1 MQGKKFRFS
10 LASILRLRQHETE
23 RTKLDLAKKMQDRR
37 KQEQEVSEA
46 REVLAELSPVIKTN
60 QPVEI
65 GVFRRLEAHKHDARQ
80 TLLKAQERLRN
91 LEVEEQK
98 TRQDLL
104 KKRSAEEALQ
114 TLHDKE
120 KDTHIRELNTAE
132 NKRIEEQALD
142 NYRRQQLTNN
152 NE

>member
-23 RTKLDLAKKMQDRR
+23 RSKLDLAKKMQARI
-37 KQEQEVSEA
+37 KQEKEVSDA
-46 REVLAELSPVIKTN
+46 QNVLADIVPAINTKQAIEV
-60 QPVEI
+60 
-65 GVFRRLEAHKHDARQ
+65 GVFRRFEAHKHDARQ
-80 TLLKAQERLRN
+80 TLQKAQKRLRN
-91 LEVEEQK
+91 LEEEEQK
-98 TRQDLL
+98 TRADLL

-120 KDTHIRELNTAE
+120 KDTHLREQESAE
-132 NKRIEEQALD
+132 EKIIEEQALD
-142 NYRRQQLTNN
+142 NYRRQKLTNN

>member
-10 LASILRLRQHETE
+10 LASILQLRQHETE
-23 RTKLDLAKKMQDRR
+23 KTKLDLAKKIQDRR
-37 KQEQEVSEA
+37 QQEKEVSNA
-46 REVLAELSPVIKTN
+46 RDVLADLSPAIKDK

-80 TLLKAQERLRN
+80 TLLRAQERLRN

-120 KDTHIRELNTAE
+120 KDTHFREMNSAE

-142 NYRRQQLTNN
+142 NYRRQQQTNN

>member
-1 MQGKKFRFS
+1 MQKKYKI
-10 LASILRLRQHETE
+10 AV
-23 RTKLDLAKKMQDRR
+23 
-37 KQEQEVSEA
+37 KQEKEVSDA
-46 REVLAELSPVIKTN
+46 RDVLAEITPAINTN

-65 GVFRRLEAHKHDARQ
+65 GVFRRLEAHKYDARQ
-80 TLLKAQERLRN
+80 TLLKAQESAS
-91 LEVEEQK
+91 ETSKIEEQK

-120 KDTHIRELNTAE
+120 KDTHLREQQTAE
-132 NKRIEEQALD
+132 NKIIEEQALN